1 MEQFITI
8 ISFTYLIGAIWYS
21 LVDRR
26 NKKRVILIPT
36 EYLFVIASGI
46 ILLFYFVHI
55 KNFIIF
61 SDDYFSL
68 LEGKME
74 IFGIAMGSIL
84 VVLHA
89 ISKDLEF
96 RHNIKKWPQIIQKTI
111 SFIHHKFSHKL
122 FYLSLLILL
131 LSYAFG
137 EANHS
142 LRLTSNSHKS
152 IITISAVLFSL
163 AFYRNLIYGNTWRI
177 EIITIPLALV
187 ILAIKII
194 ERNVVL
200 ENTTFVYFSFI
211 VLALTPTLLITDRY
225 LLQRK

>member
-1 MEQFITI
+1 MEQFIII
-8 ISFTYLIGAIWYS
+8 ISLGYLLGAIWYI

-26 NKKRVILIPT
+26 ANRVILIPS
-36 EYLFVIASGI
+36 EFIFVIATGVMLI
-46 ILLFYFVHI
+46 FYFIHA
-55 KNFIIF
+55 KNYLIF
-61 SDDYFSL
+61 DNDYFTL
-68 LEGKME
+68 IEGKME
-74 IFGIAMGSIL
+74 IVGITMGGVM

-89 ISKDLEF
+89 IAKDLEV
-96 RHNIKKWPQIIQKTI
+96 RHNIHKWPYIVKKII
-111 SFIHHKFSHKL
+111 SVIHHKLSHKL
-122 FYLSLLILL
+122 IYLSIIIML
-131 LSYAFG
+131 LSYSFG

-142 LRLTSNSHKS
+142 LYLTSNSEKS
-152 IITISAVLFSL
+152 VITIAAVMFSL
-163 AFYRNLIYGNTWRI
+163 AFYRNLVHGNTWRI
-177 EIITIPLALV
+177 ELITIPVALV